1 MKVQV
6 MTLKLAVRSEF
17 MHLHCTFGGKKHI
30 NEVIKLLMI
39 TNLEVY
45 YL

>member
-6 MTLKLAVRSEF
+6 MTLKL
-17 MHLHCTFGGKKHI
+17 FGPNLCIYIVYLGEKKHI

-39 TNLEVY
+39 TNLKVY